1 MWIVVA
7 VMVAGGVGEARGG
20 LVVGPVWVRP
30 GEETATAPE
39 TARRLKPAATT
50 ATAAKV
56 ATAAN
61 AATAA
66 RASTPAMT
74 SAAMAMSAVAADGAA
89 GTRVKDIAAVAGTG
103 KHKLVGYGL
112 VTGLDGSGDSD
123 RAAISARALA
133 NMLNQFGMTIE
144 PKDFQVR
151 NVAAVIV
158 TAELLPLTQVG
169 ATLDVTVSSIGDAQ
183 SLQGGIL
190 LATPLKGADGS
201 VYALAQGAISIGG
214 FNASGG
220 LDKVQKNH
228 PTVGRVPG
236 GASATAM
243 PPADGTAADAIT
255 LTLYQ
260 PDFTTAR
267 NLAAIINEA
276 FGGGARA
283 GTGIADGGETA
294 VAVNAG
300 SVTVRVPEASRRD
313 LVGFISRLECL
324 PVEADA
330 PARVVINE
338 RTGTVVIGARVRISP
353 VAISHGSLTI
363 EIKGE
368 LQVSQPTAPVVQTGG
383 NGGGQTV
390 VVPNKELQVKEGGGR
405 LIGISPQAT
414 LQDLVAALNALGVKP
429 RDLIAIL
436 QALKEAGALQAELV
450 VL

>member
-1 MWIVVA
+1 MKAAWVV
-7 VMVAGGVGEARGG
+7 MMMIVAGGVGEANGG
-20 LVVGPVWVRP
+20 VSVGPVWVCP
-30 GEETATAPE
+30 GEGVGPAGAGQVANVIPGRTAETAGGNGGEGRPS
-39 TARRLKPAATT
+39 AR
-50 ATAAKV
+50 
-56 ATAAN
+56 
-61 AATAA
+61 
-66 RASTPAMT
+66 
-74 SAAMAMSAVAADGAA
+74 GGEGA
-89 GTRVKDIAAVAGTG
+89 GTRVKDIAAVVGSG

-112 VTGLDGSGDSD
+112 VIGLDGSGDSD

-144 PKDFQVR
+144 PRDFQVR

-169 ATLDVTVSSIGDAQ
+169 SPLDVTVSSIGDAQ

-190 LATPLKGADGS
+190 LATPLKGADGN

-228 PTVGRVPG
+228 PTVGRVPN
-236 GASATAM
+236 GASATAAA
-243 PPADGTAADAIT
+243 PAGGEVTDTVTLT

-267 NLAAIINEA
+267 NLAVAINA
-276 FGGGARA
+276 ALA
-283 GTGIADGGETA
+283 SADTPGTGIAGGSVEIATA
-294 VAVNAG
+294 LAAG
-300 SVTVRVPEASRRD
+300 SVLVRVPEAQRRD
-313 LVGFISRLECL
+313 LVGFMSRLESL

-363 EIKGE
+363 EVKGE
-368 LQVSQPTAPVVQTGG
+368 LQVSQPPAPGVQVGG
-383 NGGGQTV
+383 SGGGQTV
-390 VVPNKELQVKEGGGR
+390 LVPNKQLQVKEGGGR
-405 LIGISPQAT
+405 LIGISAQAT

-436 QALKEAGALQAELV
+436 QTLKEAGALQAELV